1 MVAGFPLSNL
11 LSSDLNVTTGTV
23 SALAGLGNNRHQIQ
37 ITAEVQPGNSG
48 GPVLDQ
54 YGHVVGVVVAR
65 LDAIK
70 LARRTGRLP
79 QNVNFAISEGTARAF
94 LDANNVPYEVEPS
107 ISVMPPADI
116 AAKAREFTVR
126 VECWK

>member
-1 MVAGFPLSNL
+1 MNH
-11 LSSDLNVTTGTV
+11 T
-23 SALAGLGNNRHQIQ
+23 ALAGPDNNRRLIQ
-37 ITAEVQPGNSG
+37 ITAPVQPGNSG

-54 YGHVVGVVVAR
+54 FGHVVGVVVAR

-70 LARRTGRLP
+70 LVRRTGRLP

-94 LDANNVPYEVEPS
+94 LDANNVPYEVEQSDKALPT
-107 ISVMPPADI
+107 PDI

-126 VECWK
+126 VECCK